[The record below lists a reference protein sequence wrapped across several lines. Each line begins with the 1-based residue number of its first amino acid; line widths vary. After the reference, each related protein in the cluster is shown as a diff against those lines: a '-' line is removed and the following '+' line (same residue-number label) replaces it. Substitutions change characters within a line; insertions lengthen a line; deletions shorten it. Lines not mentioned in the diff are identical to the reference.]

1 MDARAV
7 ESRPFSD
14 RRRRSKIR
22 APEDSMN
29 FRRALLAALAS
40 LFLVSAVVAARQAAP
55 APSAPAAAAAPAPG
69 GQQGARGAGG
79 GRQGQPPV
87 DDGPVRGPSGAIIGY
102 TKLAEIPGTPWVI
115 HDAARPQPKVVTP
128 GSALGAPPSDAVVL
142 FNGKD
147 LSQWE
152 QVVKGQAMPAGWPV
166 RDGYFESSGGGS
178 IRTKERF
185 GSIQLH
191 VEFSTPADAK
201 GDSQG
206 RGNSGVILMSGPGA
220 NYEIQVLD
228 SFNNLTYADG
238 MAASIYGQDPP
249 LVNAARKPGEW
260 QSYDIIFEAPRFNDK
275 TMVAPA
281 YVTVLW
287 NGVIVHNRR
296 AIAGPTSPT
305 RQVHQYSAHD
315 AELPLSLQDH
325 ANPVRFRNVWV
336 RRLGGYDGK

>member
-1 MDARAV
+1 MT
-7 ESRPFSD
+7 SRV
-14 RRRRSKIR
+14 
-22 APEDSMN
+22 A
-29 FRRALLAALAS
+29 LAALAS
-40 LFLVSAVVAARQAAP
+40 LVAVSAAVSARQAQAPAQPAAP
-55 APSAPAAAAAPAPG
+55 APA
-69 GQQGARGAGG
+69 GQAGG
-79 GRQGQPPV
+79 RAGGRGPATDQGE
-87 DDGPVRGPSGAIIGY
+87 VRGPSGAVIGY
-102 TKLAEIPGTPWVI
+102 TKLAPIPGTPWVI
-115 HDAARPQPKVVTP
+115 HDAARPAPKVITP
-128 GSALGAPPSDAVVL
+128 GPVLGAPPSDAIVL

-152 QVVKGQAMPAGWPV
+152 QVVKGQTIAAGWPV
-166 RDGYFESSGGGS
+166 NEGYFVSSGGGS
-178 IRTKERF
+178 IRTKEKF

-191 VEFSTPADAK
+191 VEFATPADAK

-228 SFNNLTYADG
+228 SYNNVTYADG

-260 QSYDIIFEAPRFNDK
+260 QSYDIIFEAPKFNDNK
-275 TMVAPA
+275 TMVSPA

-296 AIAGPTSPT
+296 AIMGPTSPT
-305 RQVHQYSAHD
+305 TTVHTYSAHE

-336 RRLGGYDGK
+336 RRLAGYDQK